1 MHIIIRKRLK
11 IKIII
16 VYLLSS
22 SALLFFSSFFTS
34 FFPFAKEEFALIAL
48 PLNEAKD
55 KVEAT
60 KFFPLPSNW
69 SLKSESSCSSP
80 FE

>member
-1 MHIIIRKRLK
+1 MS
-11 IKIII
+11 III

-34 FFPFAKEEFALIAL
+34 FFPFCKDDPVLNAL
-48 PLNEAKD
+48 PLKEAKD

-60 KFFPLPSNW
+60 KFFPFP
-69 SLKSESSCSSP
+69 
-80 FE
+80 

>member
-1 MHIIIRKRLK
+1 M
-11 IKIII
+11 II

-34 FFPFAKEEFALIAL
+34 FLPFCNDEFVLKAL
-48 PLNEAKD
+48 PLKEAKD

-60 KFFPLPSNW
+60 KFFPFPSNW
-69 SLKSESSCSSP
+69 SLKSESSCSPSV
-80 FE
+80 

>member
-1 MHIIIRKRLK
+1 MHIIIRKRLN
-11 IKIII
+11 IRIII

-34 FFPFAKEEFALIAL
+34 FFPLYKEEFVLIAL
-48 PLNEAKD
+48 PLKEAKD

-60 KFFPLPSNW
+60 KFLPFPSN
-69 SLKSESSCSSP
+69 
-80 FE
+80 